1 VEFHWNV
8 TCSSLKT
15 EALSA
20 GASNSVALATGGAMK
35 AAPTSNTTNVPIRR
49 SEDVDIRSE
58 LESARRILGEA
69 AARQSFWN
77 PEQEQLPAARW
88 DDHRQTVA
96 GEDEVMEA
104 RAAIED
110 AYPQCNR
117 LNQNSKA
124 TRSRSRD
131 ANELESDTGD
141 VCLRSPSRANQ
152 YESGR
157 DTSRPLDCG

>member
-1 VEFHWNV
+1 
-8 TCSSLKT
+8 
-15 EALSA
+15 
-20 GASNSVALATGGAMK
+20 MK

-49 SEDVDIRSE
+49 SEDPIRSE
-58 LESARRILGEA
+58 LESARRFLGEA
-69 AARQSFWN
+69 AARQSFWK
-77 PEQEQLPAARW
+77 PEQPQLPAARW
-88 DDHRQTVA
+88 DAHRQTLA

-131 ANELESDTGD
+131 ANELESDTGV

-152 YESGR
+152 SESGR